1 MRLYPQVDDVVDTKL
16 APNLCYRR
24 KSVRTC
30 FQLKVLPILQILCQE
45 KHYTVNLRHSFNTDL
60 MKLLR
65 ELVEVGPGY
74 YGHRVLITDM
84 LGYGHLNAPI
94 LKVYISVN
102 YCSWNVFVICKSLTS
117 DISN

>member
-1 MRLYPQVDDVVDTKL
+1 VFPIKVVADS
-16 APNLCYRR
+16 AD
-24 KSVRTC
+24 
-30 FQLKVLPILQILCQE
+30 LCQE
-45 KHYTVNLRHSFNTDL
+45 NHYTVNLRHSFNTDL

-74 YGHRVLITDM
+74 YGHRVLITDI